1 MLPVDVDKR
10 VEFLSD
16 GWIAEALR
24 YVREKRPT
32 ADFSLCEAF
41 TDPPPGINGAW
52 WLRVQDGEVSAG
64 AGSIENASLRV
75 EGDYQATLAMAQT
88 VYSAGAD
95 AVARARREL
104 EHRAGEGALR
114 ITGEIPL
121 AAAPALEG
129 LHDYMA
135 ARTSEN
141 PNLPHR
147 LARLGLE
154 RQAEELNTL
163 GYTVIERA
171 ISQAFADEVREHV
184 KREVLSNDP
193 FTTNGLIRR
202 HRVFEEIAL
211 NPLVNAVCQS
221 ALSQAMILG
230 AMSGTYKEAGPGVIP
245 LHVDSPFVHEPFPD
259 WPHVVTACWALDEWT
274 KDAGPTWVVPR
285 SQDQRRRPRP
295 ADDVSSAIPIEMP
308 KGSVALWTDGTWHW
322 QGDRGAPGARVAI
335 HATYNRVFVR
345 QLEDMRLPE
354 PQFARNPPAFSALMG
369 QDDPFGRSS
378 FTGHDRA
385 RLVNAGRMAFR

>member
-1 MLPVDVDKR
+1 MLPAEVDKR
-10 VEFLSD
+10 FEFLSD
-16 GWIAEALR
+16 GWIAEALS
-24 YVREKRPT
+24 YIQGKGPS

-41 TDPPPGINGAW
+41 TDPPPGIVGAW
-52 WLRVQDGEVSAG
+52 WLRVRRGLAEAG
-64 AGSIENASLRV
+64 PGVLEGADLLV
-75 EGDYQATLAMAQT
+75 EGDYQATLALAQT

-104 EHRAGEGALR
+104 EHRAGSDALR
-114 ITGEIPL
+114 IKGEIPS
-121 AAAPALEG
+121 AAAAVLEG

-135 ARTSEN
+135 ARTVEN
-141 PNLPHR
+141 PDLAHR
-147 LARLGLE
+147 LGRLGLE

-171 ISQAFADEVREHV
+171 ISGAFADEVRDHV
-184 KREVLSNDP
+184 RREVLSNDP

-211 NPLVNAVCQS
+211 NPLVNAVAQS

-230 AMSGTYKEAGPGVIP
+230 AMSGTYKEAGPGLIP

-274 KDAGPTWVVPR
+274 KEAGPTWIVPR
-285 SQDQRRRPRP
+285 SQDKHRRPRSD
-295 ADDVSSAIPIEMP
+295 DDVSSAIPIEMP

-322 QGDRGAPGARVAI
+322 QGDRSAPGARVVI

-354 PQFARNPPAFSALMG
+354 AQFARNPPAFSALMG

-378 FTGHDRA
+378 FTGHDRP
-385 RLVNAGRMAFR
+385 RLLHAGRMSSR

>member
-1 MLPVDVDKR
+1 MLPAAVDKR

-16 GWIAEALR
+16 GWIAAAVS
-24 YVREKRPT
+24 YVREKAAS

-41 TDPPPGINGAW
+41 TDPPPGIDGAW
-52 WLRVQDGEVSAG
+52 WLRVRDGVVEAG
-64 AGSIENASLRV
+64 PGVLEGADLSV

-88 VYSAGAD
+88 VYLAGAD

-104 EHRAGEGALR
+104 EHRAGSDALR
-114 ITGEIPL
+114 VRGAMPP

-135 ARTSEN
+135 ARTVEN
-141 PNLPHR
+141 PNLAHR
-147 LARLGLE
+147 LGRLGLE
-154 RQAEELNTL
+154 RQAEELRTL

-171 ISQAFADEVREHV
+171 ISEAFADEVRDHV
-184 KREVLSNDP
+184 QREVLSNDP

-211 NPLVNAVCQS
+211 NPLVNAVAHS
-221 ALSQAMILG
+221 ALSQAVILG

-274 KDAGPTWVVPR
+274 RDAGPTWVVPR
-285 SQDQRRRPRP
+285 SQDKRRRPR
-295 ADDVSSAIPIEMP
+295 ADDDVSAAIPIEMP

-322 QGDRGAPGARVAI
+322 QGDRTAPGARVVI

-378 FTGHDRA
+378 FTGHDRP
-385 RLVNAGRMAFR
+385 RLLHAARMASR